1 MFGVLKL
8 CQGKKKKKGR
18 GEFLFSFSEG
28 KAEINRMLFCSYI
41 INEYF
46 QRLLFCDAVC
56 FLLFKIILGRI
67 GGMQMT
73 QSTHI
78 FTEGTHIF
86 CWEHRIEIWWRC
98 FTYTYVY
105 IISVWLI
112 SRRLPA
118 KPVMDGWE
126 STPLAANW
134 LFPFWWTPWPATCA
148 GRHKLV
154 ANRHSQ

>member
-1 MFGVLKL
+1 MLGNVWFKIVS
-8 CQGKKKKKGR
+8 GKKKKER
-18 GEFLFSFSEG
+18 FLFSFSEG
-28 KAEINRMLFCSYI
+28 KAEINRILFCSYI

-46 QRLLFCDAVC
+46 QWLLFCDAVW
-56 FLLFKIILGRI
+56 FLFSKIILGRTRA
-67 GGMQMT
+67 MQT
-73 QSTHI
+73 IHSTHI
-78 FTEGTHIF
+78 FTEGTHVF
-86 CWEHRIEIWWRC
+86 CWEHWIAIWRRC
-98 FTYTYVY
+98 CTHTYGY

-134 LFPFWWTPWPATCA
+134 LFPVWWTARPATCA
-148 GRHKLV
+148 GRQKLV